1 MRRGTLTLLGTLGLL
16 ALLVFQTNGTP
27 ARARV
32 SGQATLSAGAP
43 GLISYQGYLENGAGQ
58 PFSGNATMSFAIY
71 AAPSGGSALWQE
83 TQSNVSVGGGFF
95 TTQLGSSTPLSAAV
109 FDDPTRYLQVTVNI
123 GAGDET
129 LPRQRL
135 TAVPYALQAQSAAS
149 VPWSGITGVPS
160 DLGGGNYA
168 NVIVVAQS
176 GGNYT
181 SVAAALN
188 SISNPSADNR
198 YLVWVAPGTYTESE
212 LVRVQRYVHLRGAG
226 PNVSVVTSART
237 GASLNSNAATASLD
251 DNGRISDLTI
261 RNSGSGTFG
270 IGIWSDAATRASVI
284 ENVVVEAIGTGGVG
298 HYAVYLNDSEPTIR
312 SSRLQAYG
320 AIGFGVGANAA
331 LGVVNVAGGFPQPLI
346 EGSILVGGSN
356 TTNEQSCAG
365 NSGTGFGI
373 QYVNTAATVRDS
385 IVCGDRRAIFG
396 GTNGVTRVEG
406 SQLWV
411 SSTAGSF
418 LIETT
423 GAAAITIANSGVFYV
438 GNKYIGTG
446 GLSCVHSYLANY
458 SAASDGTTPAT
469 ACN

>member
-1 MRRGTLTLLGTLGLL
+1 MSQRTLPLFSMLILLTVLI
-16 ALLVFQTNGTP
+16 FQSHGAP

-32 SGQATLSAGAP
+32 IGQATLSAGAP
-43 GLISYQGYLENGAGQ
+43 GLISYQGYLEHGAGQ

-71 AAPSGGSALWQE
+71 ATPSGGSALWQE
-83 TQSNVSVGGGFF
+83 TQSNVSVEDGFF
-95 TTQLGSSTPLSAAV
+95 TVQLGSIAPLSAAV

-123 GAGDET
+123 GAGNET
-129 LPRQRL
+129 LPRQQL
-135 TAVPYALQAQSAAS
+135 TAVPYALQAQAAAS
-149 VPWSGITGVPS
+149 VPWSGITGVPD
-160 DLGGGNYA
+160 DLGDNYA
-168 NVIVVAQS
+168 NVIIVAQS
-176 GGNYT
+176 GGDYT

-188 SISNPSADNR
+188 SISNPSANNR

-212 LVRVQRYVHLRGAG
+212 LVHVRPYIHLRGAG
-226 PNVSVVTSART
+226 SNVSVVTSART
-237 GASLNSNAATASLD
+237 GTSPNDSAATARLD
-251 DNGRISDLTI
+251 DNGRISNLTI
-261 RNSGSGTFG
+261 RNSGSGNFG
-270 IGIWSDAATRASVI
+270 IGIWSNAATRASVI

-312 SSRLQAYG
+312 NSRLQAYG
-320 AIGFGVGANAA
+320 AIGFGTGVNAA
-331 LGVVNVAGGFPQPLI
+331 LGIVNVSGGFPQPLI
-346 EGSILVGGSN
+346 EGSILIGGSS

-373 QYVNTAATVRDS
+373 QYVNATATVRDS

-396 GTNGVTRVEG
+396 GTNGITRVEG

-411 SSTAGSF
+411 SSTGGSF

-423 GAAAITIANSGVFYV
+423 SAATITIANSGVFYV
-438 GNKYIGTG
+438 GNKHTGTG

-458 SAASDGTTPAT
+458 TAASNGTTPAT

>member
-1 MRRGTLTLLGTLGLL
+1 MSQRTLTLLSMLILL
-16 ALLVFQTNGTP
+16 TVLVFQSNGAP

-32 SGQATLSAGAP
+32 IGQATLSAGAP

-71 AAPSGGSALWQE
+71 ATPSGGSALWQE
-83 TQSNVSVGGGFF
+83 TQSNVSVEDGFF
-95 TTQLGSSTPLSAAV
+95 TVQLGSIAPLSAAV

-129 LPRQRL
+129 LPRQRF

-149 VPWSGITGVPS
+149 VPWSGITGVPD
-160 DLGGGNYA
+160 DLGDNYA
-168 NVIVVAQS
+168 NVIIVAQS
-176 GGNYT
+176 GGDYA

-188 SISNPSADNR
+188 SISNPSANNR

-212 LVRVQRYVHLRGAG
+212 LVHVRPYIHLRGAG
-226 PNVSVVTSART
+226 SNVSVVTSART
-237 GASLNSNAATASLD
+237 GASPNDSAATARLD

-261 RNSGSGTFG
+261 RNSGSGNFG

-284 ENVVVEAIGTGGVG
+284 ENVVVEAIGAGGTG

-312 SSRLQAYG
+312 GSRLQAYG
-320 AIGFGVGANAA
+320 AIGFGTGVNAA

-373 QYVNTAATVRDS
+373 QYVNAAAIVRNS

-411 SSTAGSF
+411 SSTGGSF

-423 GAAAITIANSGVFYV
+423 SAAAITIANSGVFYA
-438 GNKYIGTG
+438 GNKHTGTG

-458 SAASDGTTPAT
+458 TAASNGTTPAT